1 MEMLGILKKTHPR
14 SKFTRFDKTSER
26 TNQVFDKNG
35 AHIKYNSKDILYK
48 TYEKQYGN
56 FLYDAVKVPIVIL
69 QIMVTD
75 TQFIIEYVDEADY
88 IIDDNNIVIEDE

>member
-1 MEMLGILKKTHPR
+1 MVGILKKTHPR

-35 AHIKYNSKDILYK
+35 AHINYNPKDSLYK

-56 FLYDAVKVPIVIL
+56 FCDTVKVPIIIL

-75 TQFIIEYVDEADY
+75 TQFIVEYVDEADY
-88 IIDDNNIVIEDE
+88 IIDNNNIVIEDE

>member
-1 MEMLGILKKTHPR
+1 MPEILKKSHPR
-14 SKFTRFDKTSER
+14 SKFIRFDKDSER
-26 TNQVFDKNG
+26 ASQVFDKNG
-35 AHIKYNSKDILYK
+35 AHIKYKPSDSLYR

-56 FLYDAVKVPIVIL
+56 SLCDNVKVPIVIL

-75 TQFIIEYVDEADY
+75 TQFIIEYVEEADY

>member
-1 MEMLGILKKTHPR
+1 MKRCHPR

-35 AHIKYNSKDILYK
+35 AHIKYNSKDSLYK
-48 TYEKQYGN
+48 TYEQQYGN
-56 FLYDAVKVPIVIL
+56 FLCDTVKVPIIIL
-69 QIMVTD
+69 QIMATD
-75 TQFIIEYVDEADY
+75 TQFIVEYVDEADY

>member
-1 MEMLGILKKTHPR
+1 MEMSGILKKTHPR

-35 AHIKYNSKDILYK
+35 AHIKYNSKDSLYK

-75 TQFIIEYVDEADY
+75 TQFIVEYVEEVDY
-88 IIDDNNIVIEDE
+88 IIDDNNIVIENE

>member
-1 MEMLGILKKTHPR
+1 MEMSGILKKTHPR

-35 AHIKYNSKDILYK
+35 AHIKYTSKDSLYK

-69 QIMVTD
+69 QVMVTD
-75 TQFIIEYVDEADY
+75 TQFIVEYVEEADY
-88 IIDDNNIVIEDE
+88 IIDDNNIVIENE

>member
-1 MEMLGILKKTHPR
+1 MEMSGILKKTHSR
-14 SKFTRFDKTSER
+14 SKFIRFDETSER

-35 AHIKYNSKDILYK
+35 AHIKYKSSDSLYK

-75 TQFIIEYVDEADY
+75 TQFIVEYVEEADY
-88 IIDDNNIVIEDE
+88 IIEDNNIVIEDE

>member
-1 MEMLGILKKTHPR
+1 MEMSGILKKTHPR
-14 SKFTRFDKTSER
+14 SKFIRFDKTSER

-35 AHIKYNSKDILYK
+35 AHIKYKSSDSLYK
-48 TYEKQYGN
+48 TYEKQYGS

-88 IIDDNNIVIEDE
+88 IIDDNNIVIENE